1 MNIKKDDT
9 VIVISGKDKGK
20 KGKVI
25 KAMPKENKVIVEGV
39 NMQTKHAKATRTTPA
54 EIKHQ
59 EGPIDASNVMY
70 YDSKAKAPTKVGYK
84 MVGDKK
90 VRFSRK
96 TGQEID

>member
-59 EGPIDASNVMY
+59 
-70 YDSKAKAPTKVGYK
+70 
-84 MVGDKK
+84 
-90 VRFSRK
+90 
-96 TGQEID
+96 